1 MSHFD
6 VGELRSAVDALTA
19 ESARLKQA
27 ADALLQKFEALDGL
41 AFTEFD
47 KSLALTVGW
56 TVLAD
61 TIGAAGLQIQEQ
73 AHQLQREGA
82 RLLQPFDTARQLKAE
97 ADMGAAARTKRAAR
111 YASAEADTQT
121 EADTLRHRLRIG
133 ENLSA
138 FERSR
143 AQQLG
148 VLLPPIG
155 DLVESH

>member
-6 VGELRSAVDALTA
+6 VKELRGAVDALTL
-19 ESARLKQA
+19 ETGRLNQA
-27 ADALLQKFEALDGL
+27 ANALLQKFEALDGL
-41 AFTEFD
+41 AYTEFD
-47 KSLALTVGW
+47 RSMVITSGW

-73 AHQLQREGA
+73 AHQLQRAGA
-82 RLLQPFDTARQLKAE
+82 RLLEPFDAARQLE
-97 ADMGAAARTKRAAR
+97 ADMNVAARTKRATA
-111 YASAEADTQT
+111 YADAEADAQA
-121 EADTLRHRLRIG
+121 EADVLRHRLRTG

-143 AQQLG
+143 AQELG

-155 DLVESH
+155 DLVTHP